1 MVVAA
6 VVDYQRSIHCSQS
19 EEGYSSQAVPT
30 PTSGMYV
37 WLVGHNSSTL
47 LDRYTDRSSSSG
59 SQACEEGGC
68 EGAGRGEW

>member
-1 MVVAA
+1 
-6 VVDYQRSIHCSQS
+6 
-19 EEGYSSQAVPT
+19 
-30 PTSGMYV
+30 MYV